1 MLTSLL
7 IKHCSTVI
15 HFSSSPNAFL
25 TYTTQ
30 RLYINSISNVENVL
44 FPLHGVPIF
53 RYNGSLLKI
62 THSIK
67 KLFTDDKAGQLQS
80 SSVMKK

>member
-15 HFSSSPNAFL
+15 HFSSSPNMFL
-25 TYTTQ
+25 TYKTQ
-30 RLYINSISNVENVL
+30 RLLFPNVENVL
-44 FPLHGVPIF
+44 VSLHGVPIF
-53 RYNGSLLKI
+53 RYEGSLLKI

-67 KLFTDDKAGQLQS
+67 KLFTDDKAG
-80 SSVMKK
+80 